1 MNDVTLDEDEPGVL
15 HVPWDSLLGKLIRK
29 NSINF
34 HVWKVPEDREIITD
48 IASVKLLVLGIVS
61 EKLNKKLT
69 AQGILNRVLAADM
82 GTLDFSGM

>member
-1 MNDVTLDEDEPGVL
+1 MNDVTLDEDEPAVL
-15 HVPWDSLLGKLIRK
+15 HVPWESLLGKLIRK

-34 HVWKVPEDREIITD
+34 HVWKVPADKIIITD

-69 AQGILNRVLAADM
+69 AQGILNRVLDADM
-82 GTLDFSGM
+82 AALDLSGL